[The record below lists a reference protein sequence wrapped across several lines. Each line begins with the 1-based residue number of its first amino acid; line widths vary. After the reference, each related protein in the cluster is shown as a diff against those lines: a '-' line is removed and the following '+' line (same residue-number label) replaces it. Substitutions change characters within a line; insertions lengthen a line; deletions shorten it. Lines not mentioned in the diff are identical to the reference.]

1 MHIIL
6 FSLKCFHLLSGC
18 MDKAV
23 QDKSLYQLRNLN
35 NRRSVVSDVSNNM
48 NSWRTSWS
56 LSQKLISCNCNPSSV
71 LKM

>member
-23 QDKSLYQLRNLN
+23 QEIINYAISL
-35 NRRSVVSDVSNNM
+35 
-48 NSWRTSWS
+48 TEE
-56 LSQKLISCNCNPSSV
+56 V
-71 LKM
+71 LFQMLATT